1 MNMPIS
7 KAELKKMQSSADDAC
22 KLMKVLSNRD
32 RMMLLC
38 EIGQA
43 EKCVG
48 ELETALDLHQPT
60 LSRQLLKH
68 AVKRA
73 WTQSNCIAEDVLAA
87 MSQHSLK
94 LQDRKSVV

>member
-1 MNMPIS
+1 
-7 KAELKKMQSSADDAC
+7 MQSAAEDAC

-48 ELETALDLHQPT
+48 ELPT
-60 LSRQLLKH
+60 SSRS
-68 AVKRA
+68 
-73 WTQSNCIAEDVLAA
+73 T
-87 MSQHSLK
+87 
-94 LQDRKSVV
+94 